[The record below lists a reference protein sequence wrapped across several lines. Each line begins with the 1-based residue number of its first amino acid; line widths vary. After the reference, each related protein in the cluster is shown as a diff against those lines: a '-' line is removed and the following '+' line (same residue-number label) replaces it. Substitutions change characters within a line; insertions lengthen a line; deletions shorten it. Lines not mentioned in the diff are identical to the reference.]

1 MNNLKIYCQT
11 QEDQS
16 NIFDFLFY
24 EYQNDIKYSTW
35 EPDGDDE
42 NPGTWGMFIDD
53 FPPELVDK
61 LSKDEMRAKIK
72 EFSAL
77 LKSQREHW
85 DEENKQGFTYSCDMI
100 SQSLIT
106 LYIRLGRD

>member
-1 MNNLKIYCQT
+1 MKHHVPDEIRKLGFDCFRSLNEAERAVVMFG
-11 QEDQS
+11 ED
-16 NIFDFLFY
+16 
-24 EYQNDIKYSTW
+24 EYRKS
-35 EPDGDDE
+35 
-42 NPGTWGMFIDD
+42 
-53 FPPELVDK
+53 LDK
-61 LSKDEMRAKIK
+61 LSKEEMRAKIK

-85 DEENKQGFTYSCDMI
+85 DKEDKIGFTYSCDMI

>member
-1 MNNLKIYCQT
+1 MNKL
-11 QEDQS
+11 
-16 NIFDFLFY
+16 
-24 EYQNDIKYSTW
+24 
-35 EPDGDDE
+35 
-42 NPGTWGMFIDD
+42 
-53 FPPELVDK
+53 PEVKSLDK
-61 LSKDEMRAKIK
+61 LSKEEKETIVVEAPAPAAPTPPSPVAAPNPEPAVAIQPKKSPDKLSKEEMRSKIK

-85 DEENKQGFTYSCDMI
+85 DEENKQGFTYSCDLI

>member
-1 MNNLKIYCQT
+1 M
-11 QEDQS
+11 
-16 NIFDFLFY
+16 
-24 EYQNDIKYSTW
+24 
-35 EPDGDDE
+35 
-42 NPGTWGMFIDD
+42 
-53 FPPELVDK
+53 PEVKSLDK
-61 LSKDEMRAKIK
+61 LSKEEMKTILVEAPAPAAPTPPAPAVAPNPEPAVAIQPKTSLDKLSKEEMRSKIK

-85 DEENKQGFTYSCDMI
+85 DKEDKIGFTYSCDLI

>member
-1 MNNLKIYCQT
+1 MKTILVEAPAPAAPTPPAPVVAPNP
-11 QEDQS
+11 
-16 NIFDFLFY
+16 
-24 EYQNDIKYSTW
+24 
-35 EPDGDDE
+35 EPAVAIQ
-42 NPGTWGMFIDD
+42 PKKS
-53 FPPELVDK
+53 LDK
-61 LSKDEMRAKIK
+61 LSKEEMRSKIK

-85 DEENKQGFTYSCDMI
+85 DKEDKIGFTYSCDLI